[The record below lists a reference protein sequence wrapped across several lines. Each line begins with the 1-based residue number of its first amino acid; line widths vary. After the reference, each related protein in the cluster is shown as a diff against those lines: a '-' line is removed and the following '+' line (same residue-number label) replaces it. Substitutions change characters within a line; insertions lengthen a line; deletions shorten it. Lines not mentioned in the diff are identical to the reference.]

1 MFRGYKIVC
10 NTAAGRR
17 RYMQYLFPQV
27 LASEIVDRYD
37 VWVNT
42 IDNCDI
48 EFFKQLAAINP
59 KINLIWQPDGRVDG
73 IATINAFYR
82 FCTDDDTIYIK
93 LDDDVVWL
101 EPDFF
106 QKMVDFRIDHQ
117 ECFIVS
123 PLVINNALCTY
134 ILQVQGK
141 VKLCKYMNAQCNH
154 RIMWK
159 RGSFAAQLHRW
170 FLDNYLANGRYGDL
184 HCGVYPL
191 AVNRFSINSI
201 LWFGKDMKAFDGEV
215 QGDDEEFLSCLKP
228 TQLGKM
234 NMVNGD
240 CLIAHFS
247 FAQQRWMLDRCGIL
261 QQYEKFLFN
270 DWKRR
275 PEVQRV
281 SDNVQMILKDI
292 HQRQQEL
299 KTLPPIYAT
308 RNISL
313 SAKLKRCWKEWMKQL
328 RCRWDDF
335 MNVVYVENPKDLIHN
350 S

>member
-1 MFRGYKIVC
+1 MYRGYKIVC

-27 LASEIVDRYD
+27 LASEIIDRYD

-42 IDNCDI
+42 IDHCDI
-48 EFFKQLAAINP
+48 EFFKLLSAKYT

-73 IATINAFYR
+73 IATINAFYK
-82 FCTDDDTIYIK
+82 FCTDEDTIYIK
-93 LDDDVVWL
+93 MDDDVVWL
-101 EPDFF
+101 EPDYF
-106 QKMVDFRIDHQ
+106 QKMVDFRIEHP

-123 PLVINNALCTY
+123 PLVINNALSTY

-141 VKLCKYMNAQCNH
+141 LKLCKYMNAQCNH

-159 RGSFAAQLHRW
+159 RGSFAAQLHHW
-170 FLDNYLANGRYGDL
+170 FLDNYLTTGRYKDL
-184 HCGVYPL
+184 YCGAYPW
-191 AVNRFSINSI
+191 AMNRFSINSI
-201 LWFGKDMKAFDGEV
+201 LWFGKDLKTFEGVV

-247 FAQQRWMLDRCGIL
+247 FAQQRWMLDRCGVL
-261 QQYEKFLFN
+261 EQYGKFLFE
-270 DWKRR
+270 DWLSR
-275 PEVQRV
+275 PEIRRI
-281 SDNVQMILKDI
+281 SDDIQMILKDI
-292 HQRQQEL
+292 NQRQL
-299 KTLPPIYAT
+299 VLSALPPIYAT

-313 SAKLKRCWKEWMKQL
+313 GAKLKRKWKGWMKQL
-328 RCRWDDF
+328 RCRWDCYR
-335 MNVVYVENPKDLIHN
+335 NVVYVEKQ
-350 S
+350 